1 MTEHNCHTSGD
12 SDQATKDPVCGM
24 SVTSAD
30 APSHE
35 HNGQTWYFCC
45 ARCRDRFAADPES
58 FLNPTESDAELA
70 PPGTR
75 YICPMCPGVESD
87 KPDDCPKCGMAL
99 EPSKPPKRQTQ
110 YTCPMHPEVVED
122 EPGDCPK
129 CGMALEPTTVSP
141 DTEDPELKAML
152 RRFWVSLPLSAAIFV
167 LAMGEMV
174 PGLDL
179 RGFFGASFG
188 WIQLALATP
197 VVFWC
202 GGFAFK
208 RAWQSVVNA
217 SPNMWTLIALGVG
230 AAYGFSIVALLLPGV
245 LPESFMSGAGHA
257 PLYFEAAAVIITLIL
272 LGQVMEARARGQ
284 TSRALASLLDLAPPS
299 AHRLDEDGNETD
311 VALDS
316 LAAGD
321 RLRVRPGEK
330 VPVDGTLVEG
340 RSTLDESMITG
351 EPVPQEKQTGDSVTG
366 GTVNQTGSF
375 VMQADS
381 VGDDTVL
388 SRIVDMVAAA
398 QRSRAPIQGL
408 ADKVASVFVP
418 AVVLSA
424 IAAFVVWALVGPE
437 PSLSYALVAAIS
449 VLIIACP
456 CALGLA
462 TPMSVMV
469 GIGRGAREGV
479 LIRDAEALEHM
490 ENVDVLL
497 MDKTGTL
504 TEGRPR
510 LVGVEPSGDLAEDEL
525 LALVASLENASEH
538 PLARSIVDG
547 ATEREIHMRDVE
559 DFESLTGRGVRGRV
573 DGHDVLIGNTALM
586 QDYDIDAEALREPAD
601 KRREAGE
608 TVMLVAVDGALAG
621 LVAVADPVKSST
633 REAVE
638 ILHAAGLRLV
648 MLTGDSETT
657 ARAVA
662 RDLGIDEVHA
672 GALPEDKH
680 TLVKQFQHDGLTVAM
695 AGDGVN
701 DAPALAQADVG
712 IAMGTGT
719 DVAMESARITL
730 VKGDLRGIAKAVRLS
745 KQSMRNIRQNLFFAF
760 VYNGAGVPIAAGVL
774 YPLFGAMLSPMLAA
788 AAMSLSS
795 VSVISNALR
804 LRRASL

>member
-1 MTEHNCHTSGD
+1 MTEHNCHTPGD
-12 SDQATKDPVCGM
+12 AEQATKDPVCGM
-24 SVTSAD
+24 SVTSAE
-30 APSHE
+30 APRHE
-35 HNGQTWYFCC
+35 HDGQTWYFCC

-58 FLNPTESDAELA
+58 FLNPSESDDAPA
-70 PPGTR
+70 PPGTQ

-99 EPSKPPKRQTQ
+99 EPAKPPKRQTQ
-110 YTCPMHPEVVED
+110 YTCPMHPEIVED

-129 CGMALEPTTVSP
+129 CGMALEPTTVSA
-141 DTEDPELKAML
+141 DTDDPELKAML
-152 RRFWVSLPLSAAIFV
+152 RRFWVSLPLSAAIFA

-299 AHRLDEDGNETD
+299 ARRLDDDGNETD

-424 IAAFVVWALVGPE
+424 ITAFVVWALVGPE
-437 PSLSYALVAAIS
+437 PALSYALVAAIS

-573 DGHDVLIGNTALM
+573 DGHDVFIGNAALM
-586 QDYDIDAEALREPAD
+586 QDYGIDAEPLREPAD

-680 TLVKQFQHDGLTVAM
+680 ALVERFQRDGLTVAM

-701 DAPALAQADVG
+701 DAPALAKADVG

-804 LRRASL
+804 LRRVSL